1 MNGGRSICK
10 RHGKAPETRE
20 CVCRFFAAANLLQI
34 IRVKPNYHRFRYM
47 NHSYSLHSHTQPIS
61 AKYAN
66 TEAGMKDPGQIL
78 PLTTLTYHILLALAD
93 NDRHGYSI
101 IKEVEE
107 RTGQSMRIET
117 GALYHAIRRM
127 RDEGLIEPIPATERQ
142 TGEDS
147 RRRTYRLT
155 TWGREV
161 LAAESSRL
169 RQLVDIAEAK
179 QVLKARAT

>member
-1 MNGGRSICK
+1 MTNP
-10 RHGKAPETRE
+10 AD
-20 CVCRFFAAANLLQI
+20 
-34 IRVKPNYHRFRYM
+34 M
-47 NHSYSLHSHTQPIS
+47 
-61 AKYAN
+61 
-66 TEAGMKDPGQIL
+66 L

-93 NDRHGYSI
+93 HDRHGYSI

-107 RTGQSMRIET
+107 RTGQSMQIET

-127 RDEGLIEPIPATERQ
+127 RDEALIEPIPEDERP

-155 TWGREV
+155 EWGRDV
-161 LAAESSRL
+161 LAAESARL

-179 QVLKARAT
+179 QVLKARLT